1 MSQSYSQPAESNIS
15 QSRQFRSQQLEA
27 SAREGGDDEIEES
40 IAMEESYA
48 PSSSASK
55 IHKSD
60 NLKESSVGKASRSN
74 RTDKIDEKDKESENS
89 LERDET
95 ETYSEDFAS
104 QSIQSSKT
112 DKNRLRSGQALA

>member
-1 MSQSYSQPAESNIS
+1 M
-15 QSRQFRSQQLEA
+15 EA

-55 IHKSD
+55 IQRSD
-60 NLKESSVGKASRSN
+60 NLRESSVGKASRSN
-74 RTDKIDEKDKESENS
+74 RTGKIEEKDKESENS
-89 LERDET
+89 LERD

-112 DKNRLRSGQALA
+112 EQNRLRSG